1 MTFIS
6 YAQNGEDV
14 ILWRA
19 LKHINQGFYIDVGAN
34 DPEDDSITKA
44 FYDQGWH
51 GINIEPL
58 TKHYAA
64 LQINRPRDINLQ
76 MAAGDFNGEL
86 KLFDVRHV
94 RGWATSDVE
103 IAEQYRQQGLAVEE
117 ILVPVRRLDSLCA
130 EFSEQQI
137 HFLKIDVEGFEREVL
152 LGMDFQKWRP
162 WILIIEATR
171 PNSQQTQYQ
180 NWEPMLIENQ
190 YCYAYNDGLNRYYVA
205 QEHLELLDMLSV
217 QPNVFDDYQFI
228 GYHRI
233 EQALPRLVAD
243 NKALNQQLQILDGR
257 LQQAQQVEQQL
268 NDQLKSLD
276 QRLQQSQ
283 QIEQQLNN
291 QLKSL
296 DGRLQESQ
304 QAEQR
309 LNGQLQENQQQRQ
322 QLSNQLIAINN
333 SLSWRITQPLRLV
346 RHYLWKAGIGLR
358 LLRNNTFK
366 QLLKITPNSVKRP
379 LKALLYRLKMKT
391 YTIEASHQFPL
402 SPRAEEVYLKLQK
415 AVKARAN

>member
-6 YAQNGEDV
+6 YAQNGEDIIV
-14 ILWRA
+14 WRA

-58 TKHYAA
+58 SQHYAS
-64 LQINRPRDINLQ
+64 LQIHRPRDINLQ

-86 KLFDVRHV
+86 KLFDVPNV
-94 RGWATSDVE
+94 RGWATSDAE
-103 IAEQYRQQGLAVEE
+103 IADQYRHQGLAVEE

-130 EFSEQQI
+130 EFAEQQI

-171 PNSQQTQYQ
+171 PNSQQSQYQ
-180 NWEPMLIENQ
+180 SWEPMLIENQ

-205 QEHLELLDMLSV
+205 QEHSELMDMLAV

-233 EQALPRLVAD
+233 EQALPRLLAD
-243 NKALNQQLQILDGR
+243 NKTLNQQLQVFDGR

-268 NDQLKSLD
+268 NRQLQTLVD
-276 QRLQQSQ
+276 
-283 QIEQQLNN
+283 
-291 QLKSL
+291 
-296 DGRLQESQ
+296 
-304 QAEQR
+304 
-309 LNGQLQENQQQRQ
+309 QLQENQQQRQ

-358 LLRNNTFK
+358 LLRNNTFN

-379 LKALLYRLKMKT
+379 LKALLYRLRMKA
-391 YTIEASHQFPL
+391 YMIDAAHQSLL
-402 SPRAEEVYLKLQK
+402 SPRAEDVYLKLQK